1 MPQLHSIDEWLSPP
15 GHGQRL
21 RTGDRLQEYAQRRGM
36 VKLYQELE
44 NYVNQRLSLSI
55 SLGEADE
62 LIAIAIQQKEMKQFN
77 KTLGKVCTSTLC
89 YVYSNYTFSW

>member
-1 MPQLHSIDEWLSPP
+1 
-15 GHGQRL
+15 
-21 RTGDRLQEYAQRRGM
+21 M

-77 KTLGKVCTSTLC
+77 KTLGKVKKSYIVCK
-89 YVYSNYTFSW
+89 V